1 MEDNSNIG
9 MGRHIFTKQ
18 LILEELKKG
27 SKIVIIDPKDEYKSL
42 IEKLKE
48 NKSYNDKIF
57 VTKLRIR
64 NEN

>member
-18 LILEELKKG
+18 LILEEIKKG

-48 NKSYNDKIF
+48 NKSYDDKIN
-57 VTKLRIR
+57 VIK
-64 NEN
+64 